1 MVKFPEQ
8 DSTDT
13 EPNSFAKSRKTSKYA
28 KVFSTSCLALVL
40 LGVAYLAV
48 TFTQVWWQSTRDE
61 VREVD
66 AIVVLG
72 AAQWDGVPSPV
83 LEARLQHALDLYD
96 AGVAPFIVTTGSK
109 QVGDRFTEAYAGLT
123 YLLERSVPESA
134 ILVVIDGSN
143 TFQSLSA
150 TSNVLERAEI
160 GDRVLLVSDPYHA
173 LRAKEVAREV
183 GLKPWFSPTQLDS
196 SFSQLFRETI
206 GTSVGRVIGFR
217 RASTLSE

>member
-1 MVKFPEQ
+1 MAYSESELPDPQQNPIAE
-8 DSTDT
+8 STQR
-13 EPNSFAKSRKTSKYA
+13 SRYT
-28 KVFSTSCLALVL
+28 KVFFTSCFALAL
-40 LGVAYLAV
+40 LGIAYVAV

-61 VREVD
+61 VRNVD

-83 LEARLQHALDLYD
+83 LEARLQHALSLYVD
-96 AGVAPFIVTTGSK
+96 GIAPYIVTTGSK
-109 QVGDRFTEAYAGLT
+109 QKGDRFTEAYTGLT

-150 TSNVLERAEI
+150 TSNALERVGVGNE
-160 GDRVLLVSDPYHA
+160 VLLVSDPYHA

-183 GLKPWFSPTQLDS
+183 GLEPWFSPTQLDS

>member
-1 MVKFPEQ
+1 MVKFSEQ
-8 DSTDT
+8 GSTDT
-13 EPNSFAKSRKTSKYA
+13 KRSPFAKSKQANKYA
-28 KVFSTSCLALVL
+28 KVFSTTCLALTL
-40 LGVAYLAV
+40 LGVSYFSI
-48 TFTQVWWQSTRDE
+48 TFAQVWWQSTRDE
-61 VREVD
+61 VREVN

-83 LEARLQHALDLYD
+83 LEARLEHALDLYE
-96 AGVAPFIVTTGSK
+96 AEVASFIVTTGSK
-109 QVGDRFTEAYAGLT
+109 QGGDRFTEAYAGLT

-134 ILVVIDGSN
+134 ILVVVDGSN

-150 TSNVLERAEI
+150 TSNALERAGI
-160 GDRVLLVSDPYHA
+160 GERVLLVSDPYHA
-173 LRAKEVAREV
+173 LRAKEIAREV
-183 GLKPWFSPTQLDS
+183 GLQPWFSPTQLDS

>member
-1 MVKFPEQ
+1 MRSSQQKATEIESAPIAVLNRKEKYVKLAFL
-8 DSTDT
+8 SW
-13 EPNSFAKSRKTSKYA
+13 
-28 KVFSTSCLALVL
+28 LALIL
-40 LGVAYLAV
+40 LGVTYLLV

-61 VREVD
+61 VRTVD

-83 LEARLQHALDLYD
+83 LEERLEHALRLYENEF
-96 AGVAPFIVTTGSK
+96 APYIVTTGSNQK
-109 QVGDRFTEAYAGLT
+109 GDRFTEAYTGLT
-123 YLLERSVPESA
+123 YLLERSVPENA

-150 TSNVLERAEI
+150 TAAALDRAGI
-160 GDRVLLVSDPYHA
+160 GSDVLLVSDPYHA

-183 GLKPWFSPTQLDS
+183 GLNPWFSPTELDS
-196 SFSQLFRETI
+196 SFSQLMRETI
-206 GTSVGRVIGFR
+206 GTAVGRVIGFR